1 MNRIYPLFRT
11 LWFRVVVGA
20 LLAYALIGFVG
31 VPFLIRHYAPPAV
44 SQAIQR
50 PMSLGKVAFN
60 PFLFKLEARDTVL
73 TESDGQP
80 VFALKRLFVDFE
92 LARSILNR
100 APTFAELRLEG
111 PAVNLVQ
118 DREGVLNM
126 AKIAASLPPDDP
138 TKEKPP
144 EDAPLPSLIVQRI
157 VLADGQVAFE
167 NQAVQP
173 AVVNRAEHLGLELK
187 DISTLP
193 ERHGLY
199 EIEAA
204 LPGGGTLRWK
214 GDVSLNPIKSSGK
227 LELEVLKLA
236 TILHLA
242 GEPLA
247 LAEPGGDIGLSARY
261 QFSQDK
267 ANTRLNVDDAVFTL
281 TRLKLATADQQRAL
295 AEIEEFRIGQVSLDL
310 AQHTVGIPAITLHKG
325 KVSLSRDDKG
335 QLNWLSVLKPAPASS
350 NPPPAKAPSTAEP
363 PGEPWKVNLGEFT
376 IAELAIDY
384 ADTRPEH
391 AVQAAIG
398 DLGLSLKAEATAGGA
413 DAPVVH
419 VGDFAMHLKQIS
431 LDQEQNAL
439 LKLDEI
445 SLGEASL
452 DLPAQTV
459 SVPRFSVGNGRVS
472 AAFNEAGQLNWLSLA
487 PSGAAPG
494 QPNASNPAPAATPP
508 DADAPP
514 APPWKV
520 NLGQFGI
527 AGIALDFADARAKPP
542 IQAAIGDFGL
552 SLKAEATAGG
562 TAEPVVHVGDF
573 AVHLKQI
580 TLNQAKNALLAL
592 QDISLEQASLD
603 LPDQKVRVPLLAVS
617 KGRVSASMNAAGQ
630 VDWQAL
636 APPASPAP
644 AEKTPNPPEPAPAG
658 AVPARPWQVA
668 VDQFKLNELA
678 LEYADASHKA
688 PIKTTLGTFGL
699 SLKAD
704 AVAGIGPLKATIQN
718 MAVQMDRLAVNDT
731 RNASSL
737 LKWDSCRLEDGRVD
751 LEKQEATIRRLALKG
766 GTTGVVREASG
777 GIYPASLFTAEDKA
791 EVVRGAQSVKKAL
804 TQTEPAADPWRFSL
818 GELTINDFGIGVQD
832 RSHPTAAL
840 AYDLDN
846 LAVSLKDV
854 SNTGKAPIRF
864 DVRTKIRQGG
874 ALSLAGTAAPTGESA
889 KATVKVDRFN
899 LAQLQP
905 FIAEFAHLKLDSAN
919 LSTDLAV
926 GFKQAQ
932 PQPQVRVTG
941 GANLA
946 NLKLT
951 QSKDGNKFLSWGD
964 LTTKGIDFSLAPDKL
979 AIKELKIL
987 EPDTVIAIHQ
997 DKSTNISDVIKPQK
1011 PAPKPAAT
1019 APAKV
1024 AKPTPKAAPAFPVSI
1039 GRILVEKGKVDF
1051 SDASLVLPFA
1061 TRVHDFGG
1069 SIAGFAM
1076 TPQSRATLQLAGRV
1090 DDYGETKVDG
1100 SLSPM
1105 DIKQFTDIKVIFNN
1119 VTMSSLSPYSATFA
1133 GRKIESG
1140 KLDLD
1145 LQYKIE
1151 NSQLKSQNKIT
1162 LSQFKLGE
1170 TVESP
1175 NATSLPLDLA
1185 ISLLTDNEGKIQA
1198 SVPVEGRLDDPKF
1211 ALGGVFWD
1219 AFATLITNVAT
1230 APFNA
1235 LASLVGS
1242 GDGGDPG
1249 TVAFDPGSAEIPPPE
1264 REKLQKLVAGLNG
1277 RPKLKLTV
1285 HGGYEPK
1292 TDAEAL
1298 KSLAIRRAV
1307 ADQLDVALA
1316 PGEQPDA
1323 VNITDAGSQRA
1334 LEKLAAEMGGADSVV
1349 TAYARDKGRQ
1359 PQRVGAMSG
1368 LFGKPSQTPEFYEM
1382 LLASLVE
1389 RAPLPQGDLDALA
1402 NQRGKAVVGELVERQ
1417 RLERARVAEGK
1428 PEAAKAVSEKRVAI
1442 RLELNME

>member
-1 MNRIYPLFRT
+1 MKRLYPLFRT
-11 LWFRVVVGA
+11 LWFRVMVGIF
-20 LLAYALIGFVG
+20 LAYALFGFVG

-50 PMSLGKVAFN
+50 PLSLGKVTFN
-60 PFLFKLEARDTVL
+60 PFLFKLEARDTAL

-80 VFALKRLFVDFE
+80 VFALRHLFVDFE
-92 LARSILNR
+92 LARSLLNR

-118 DREGVLNM
+118 DRAGVLNM

-138 TKEKPP
+138 AKAKPP

-187 DISTLP
+187 NISTLP

-204 LPGGGTLRWK
+204 LPEGGTLRWQ
-214 GDVSLNPIKSSGK
+214 GDVSLNPVKSSGK
-227 LELEVLKLA
+227 LDIEALKLA
-236 TILHLA
+236 TVLHLA
-242 GEPLA
+242 GDRLA
-247 LAEPGGDIGLSARY
+247 LAAPGGDIGLSSRY
-261 QFSQDK
+261 QFSQTKTD
-267 ANTRLNVDDAVFTL
+267 TLLNVDEAVFKL
-281 TRLKLATADQQRAL
+281 TGLKLATADQQRAL
-295 AEIEEFRIGQVSLDL
+295 AELEEFRIGQVSLDL
-310 AQHTVGIPAITLHKG
+310 AQHTLGIPAITLRKG
-325 KVSLSRDDKG
+325 RVSLVRDDKG
-335 QLNWLSVLKPAPASS
+335 QLNWLSVLKSAPASS
-350 NPPPAKAPSTAEP
+350 NPPPAKAPATAEP
-363 PGEPWKVNLGEFT
+363 PGDPWKVNLGEFS

-384 ADTRPEH
+384 ADTRPDH
-391 AVQAAIG
+391 AVQATIG
-398 DLGLSLKAEATAGGA
+398 DFGLSLKAEATAGGA
-413 DAPVVH
+413 AAPVVH
-419 VGDFAMHLKQIS
+419 VGDFAMHFKRIS

-439 LKLDEI
+439 LKLDAI

-459 SVPRFSVGNGRVS
+459 SVPRFSVGNGHIS
-472 AAFNEAGQLNWLSLA
+472 AAFDEAGQLNWLRLMPPDSGSA
-487 PSGAAPG
+487 PQQTPE
-494 QPNASNPAPAATPP
+494 PAPASTPP
-508 DADAPP
+508 ATDGPP

-520 NLGQFGI
+520 SLGQFSI
-527 AGIALDFADARAKPP
+527 AGIALDYADARAKPP
-542 IQAAIGDFGL
+542 MQAAIGDFGL
-552 SLKAEATAGG
+552 SLKAEAAAGG
-562 TAEPVVHVGDF
+562 ADEPVVHVGDF

-580 TLNQAKNALLAL
+580 SLNQAKNALLAL

-603 LPDQKVRVPLLAVS
+603 LPEQKVRVPLLAVS
-617 KGRVSASMNAAGQ
+617 KGRVSASMNAAGL

-636 APPASPAP
+636 APPGPVDKKPTPPPPAP
-644 AEKTPNPPEPAPAG
+644 LDAAPAR
-658 AVPARPWQVA
+658 AWQVA

-678 LEYADASHKA
+678 LEYADASHKV
-688 PIKTTLGTFGL
+688 PIKTTLGNFGL

-718 MAVQMDRLAVNDT
+718 VAVQMDRLAVNDT
-731 RNASSL
+731 QSASAL
-737 LKWDSCRLEDGRVD
+737 LKWDSFRLEDGRVD

-766 GTTGVVREASG
+766 GATGIVREASG
-777 GIYPASLFTAEDKA
+777 AIYPASLFTTEDKA
-791 EVVRGAQSVKKAL
+791 EVVRDAESVKKAL
-804 TQTEPAADPWRFSL
+804 TKTEPAADPWRFSL
-818 GELTINDFGIGVQD
+818 GELTISDFGIGVQD

-840 AYDLDN
+840 AYDLDK
-846 LAVSLKDV
+846 LTVSVKDV
-854 SNTGKAPIRF
+854 SNGGKSPIRF
-864 DVRTKIRQGG
+864 DVRTRIRQGG
-874 ALSLAGTAAPTGESA
+874 ALNLAGTAAPTGESA
-889 KATVKVDRFN
+889 KASVKVERFN

-926 GFKQAQ
+926 GFRQAK
-932 PQPQVRVTG
+932 PRPEVRVTG

-946 NLKLT
+946 SLKLT

-964 LTTKGIDFSLAPDKL
+964 LTTQGIDFSLAPDKL
-979 AIKELKIL
+979 AIKELKIS
-987 EPDTVIAIHQ
+987 EPDTVIAIRA
-997 DKSTNISDVIKPQK
+997 DKSSNISDVIKPQK
-1011 PAPKPAAT
+1011 PAPKPAAP
-1019 APAKV
+1019 APT
-1024 AKPTPKAAPAFPVSI
+1024 KPTKSPSTAAPAFPVSI
-1039 GRILVEKGKVDF
+1039 NRILIEKGKVDF
-1051 SDASLVLPFA
+1051 SDASLILPFA

-1069 SIAGFAM
+1069 SIAGFSM
-1076 TPQSRATLQLAGRV
+1076 TPKSRTTVQLTGRV
-1090 DDYGETKVDG
+1090 DDYGETKVDA

-1105 DIKQFTDIKVIFNN
+1105 DIKQFSDINVIFRN

-1198 SVPVEGRLDDPKF
+1198 SVPVEGRVDDPKF
-1211 ALGGVFWD
+1211 ALGGVLWD
-1219 AFATLITNVAT
+1219 AFTTLITNVAT

-1235 LASLVGS
+1235 LASLVDS

-1264 REKLQKLVAGLNG
+1264 REKLQKLVGGLNG

-1307 ADQLDVALA
+1307 ADELDVTLA
-1316 PGEQPDA
+1316 PGELPDA
-1323 VNITDAGSQRA
+1323 VNITDAASQRA
-1334 LEKLAAEMGGADSVV
+1334 LDKLAKATGAADTVV
-1349 TAYARDKGRQ
+1349 TAYQREKGRQ
-1359 PQRVGAMSG
+1359 PQRAG
-1368 LFGKPSQTPEFYEM
+1368 LFGKPSETPEFYEM
-1382 LLASLVE
+1382 LLAALVE
-1389 RAPLPQGDLDALA
+1389 QAPLPPSALDALA
-1402 NQRGKAVVGELVERQ
+1402 AQRGKAVLAELVEKQ
-1417 RLERARVAEGK
+1417 KLASTRVAEGP
-1428 PEAAKAVSEKRVAI
+1428 PEAAKAMAEQRVAI
-1442 RLELNME
+1442 RLELNTE